1 MRYLKTY
8 KLFESNFELV
18 KSMIETLQDL
28 SQDFEDNNCRVRIE
42 PSNDIRIKVMA
53 LQGKGE
59 VFQDINMP
67 FYIEIDIDRRIIAPD
82 EKRSGFG
89 PLPGWFIESCR
100 RIEDYMSSEG
110 FKTLTSIRYALDWEN
125 LESIDELACQESLIY
140 KVKLDFQK
148 INLLSEARSDRDSS
162 TVITYLKQL
171 EIAEFLRDLS
181 LELWDDNFNVQVN
194 HTSLRNADDIVFTV
208 NIAKRGENRF
218 LFDVVK
224 EIVKS
229 MQNYMDSEGFIVDN
243 IQVCDAA
250 GWYDAI
256 LKDGRIFSKIF
267 GEEIVHLI
275 SNVEISFCKIERI
288 SESHEM
294 KIMKVKYGE
303 QALRECD
310 LIIDDIKDMLLELQ
324 DMGLSVGVSYT
335 PMTLAGMED
344 SPKIRAEAQGDS
356 AFCSR
361 NKDEINSAFERI
373 KEYARSKGYV
383 TGFGT
388 WERAFTKD
396 HVIQKWL
403 VYEILIQK

>member
-110 FKTLTSIRYALDWEN
+110 FKTLPSVRYGTDWEN
-125 LESIDELACQESLIY
+125 FDTIDELACQQSLIY
-140 KVKLDFQK
+140 KVKL
-148 INLLSEARSDRDSS
+148 
-162 TVITYLKQL
+162 
-171 EIAEFLRDLS
+171 EFS
-181 LELWDDNFNVQVN
+181 
-194 HTSLRNADDIVFTV
+194 
-208 NIAKRGENRF
+208 
-218 LFDVVK
+218 
-224 EIVKS
+224 
-229 MQNYMDSEGFIVDN
+229 
-243 IQVCDAA
+243 
-250 GWYDAI
+250 
-256 LKDGRIFSKIF
+256 
-267 GEEIVHLI
+267 
-275 SNVEISFCKIERI
+275 KIERI
-288 SESHEM
+288 SESQDLRL
-294 KIMKVKYGE
+294 MKVKYGE
-303 QALRECD
+303 EVLRECD
-310 LIIDDIKDMLLELQ
+310 SVIDDIKDMLLELK
-324 DMGLSVGVSYT
+324 DMGLSVGVAYT
-335 PMTLAGMED
+335 PMTLDGMED
-344 SPKIRAEAQGDS
+344 SPKIKAQVQGDL
-356 AFCSR
+356 AFCTL

-373 KEYARSKGYV
+373 KEYARLKGYITV
-383 TGFGT
+383 FDI
-388 WERAFTKD
+388 WERGFTKD